1 MEQNSVGEDD
11 GESLEN
17 NDGSGIVIETI
28 VEVCNGGVH
37 FGGEKGEEAFE
48 VGEEWR
54 VVESPGAGLVGV
66 PKLEGEGVS

>member
-1 MEQNSVGEDD
+1 M
-11 GESLEN
+11 
-17 NDGSGIVIETI
+17 
-28 VEVCNGGVH
+28 EVCNGGVH
-37 FGGEKGEEAFE
+37 FGGEKREEAFE